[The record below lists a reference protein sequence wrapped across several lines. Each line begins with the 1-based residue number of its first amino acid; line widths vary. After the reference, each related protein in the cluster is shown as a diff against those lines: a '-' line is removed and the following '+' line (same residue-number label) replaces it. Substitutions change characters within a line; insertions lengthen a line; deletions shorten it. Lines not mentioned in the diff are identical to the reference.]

1 MALSR
6 DFKLVKLNHKWYT
19 FIVIITWC
27 FDSAQG
33 NCGLKGK
40 KAHSKTD
47 GIMTRDNASADLTK

>member
-6 DFKLVKLNHKWYT
+6 DFKLVKLNDRWYT

-27 FDSAQG
+27 FDSGQRNAV
-33 NCGLKGK
+33 LKVK